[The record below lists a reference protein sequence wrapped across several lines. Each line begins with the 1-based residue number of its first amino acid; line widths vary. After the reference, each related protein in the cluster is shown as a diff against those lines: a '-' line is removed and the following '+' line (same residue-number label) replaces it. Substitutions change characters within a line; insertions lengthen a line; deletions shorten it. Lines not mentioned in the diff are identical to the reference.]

1 MWKKYNPNPTG
12 RSVGDCAV
20 RAVAKALNT
29 DWETAYWMIAEAGA
43 QMGDM
48 PSSNSVHGA
57 VLRMN
62 GFKRTNI
69 PNTCPNCYTFGEFA
83 IDNPRGTYVLGTG
96 EHTATV
102 KDGILYDAWDSSN
115 EIPIYFWY
123 LD

>member
-12 RSVGDCAV
+12 RSVGDCSV

-29 DWETAYWMIAEAGA
+29 DWETAYSLIAEAGFN
-43 QMGDM
+43 MGDVM
-48 PSSNSVHGA
+48 SSNSVWGA

-83 IDNPRGTYVLGTG
+83 RDNPKGTYVLGTG

-123 LD
+123 FD